1 MTPRPIAAALF
12 VSLIVGRSARAE
24 DAPPIQVEIKGTLL
38 PASDDPTRASTVLGP
53 RALKRP
59 GASTADALQGVPGA
73 HVERTGGSAE
83 LATVTLRGASSAETP
98 VYLGPIPL
106 NDELTGT
113 ADLSTVPPFFL
124 SRAEVFRGHAPI
136 ELEREGLS
144 GAIVL
149 TPSIP
154 SGTCVGASGGVGS
167 FGERFASGLLA
178 FGGASI
184 ASATLVRLD
193 RTRGSYL
200 YTDDRGTRFDPSD
213 DVDVVRA
220 NADARSIDL
229 WSVTRVDF
237 GDDRG
242 QLDLLARV
250 FSREQGV
257 PGLGLV
263 PAKRARATT
272 RQTIGATSGDAAC
285 SADAPSRCR
294 IRVSAW
300 ARASSYRLDDP
311 GRELALGTE
320 QQITSYGGAGTR
332 AEIALAP
339 SPLVGVRAGTSLAL
353 ARIRVDPLGRPDTDA
368 SRSSVRAYVAVAV
381 HPAPWLD
388 ARAEGAVSSDALE
401 SEGNPSAQTSP
412 RGRVAIAARPL
423 GWLELFASGGRYGRV
438 PMLGEQFGV
447 TATVL
452 GNPSLKPEAGWS
464 GDFGARAEGAVGRHV
479 LLASELDLFGRHA
492 EDLIAYER
500 SSFGALEPFNVGSAR
515 VLGLEGA
522 LVARFFRV
530 LDARAFVALTDARDT
545 SDDRT
550 TANDRLPFQA
560 PYDVGGSVGVRF
572 TDVVRA
578 VRLDEVRADLSFHHR
593 APRTADPA
601 GLVELPP
608 QSLLEAQASVSFA
621 RNTAEIAVRV
631 DNILDDR
638 TTDLV
643 GYPLP
648 GRGGHVS
655 FSAMWR

>member
-1 MTPRPIAAALF
+1 MKRRPLAAALGI
-12 VSLIVGRSARAE
+12 SLLIGRSARAD

-38 PASDDPTRASTVLGP
+38 PASEDPTRASTVLGP
-53 RALKRP
+53 RDLNRP

-98 VYLGPIPL
+98 VYLGSIPL

-124 SRAEVFRGHAPI
+124 SRAEVFRGHGPI

-149 TPSIP
+149 TPAIP
-154 SGTCVGASGGVGS
+154 SGTRAGLSAGAGS

-178 FGGASI
+178 VGGPTI
-184 ASATLVRLD
+184 ASAAFVRLD
-193 RTRGSYL
+193 RTRGSYV
-200 YTDDRGTRFDPSD
+200 YTDDRGTRFDPTD
-213 DVDVVRA
+213 DVDVARE

-229 WSVTRVDF
+229 WSVTRVHFDA
-237 GDDRG
+237 DRG
-242 QLDLLARV
+242 QLDVLARV

-272 RQTIGATSGDAAC
+272 RQTVGATSGDVAC
-285 SADAPSRCR
+285 SPDAPARCR
-294 IRVSAW
+294 IHVSAW

-311 GRELALGTE
+311 GRELALGTD

-332 AEIALAP
+332 AEIDLSP
-339 SPLVGVRAGTSLAL
+339 SSIVAVRAGTSLTFAQ
-353 ARIRVDPLGRPDTDA
+353 ISVDPLDRPDTNA
-368 SRSSVRAYVAVAV
+368 SRRSARGYVALSIRPVA
-381 HPAPWLD
+381 WLD

-401 SEGNPSAQTSP
+401 SEGDRSAQASP
-412 RGRVAIAARPL
+412 RGRVALAVRPV
-423 GWLELFASGGRYGRV
+423 GWMELFASGGRYGRL

-452 GNPSLKPEAGWS
+452 GNPSLRPEAGWS
-464 GDFGARAEGAVGRHV
+464 GDFGARAEGALGAHV
-479 LLASELDLFGRHA
+479 LLASELDLYGRHA

-545 SDDRT
+545 SEGRT
-550 TANDRLPFQA
+550 TENDRLPFQA
-560 PYDVGGSVGVRF
+560 PYDVGGSLGVRF
-572 TDVVRA
+572 FEVVRA
-578 VRLDEVRADLSFHHR
+578 VRLDEVRADVSFHHR
-593 APRTADPA
+593 AARTADPA

-608 QSLLEAQASVSFA
+608 QSLLEAQASVSFL

-655 FSAMWR
+655 FSTLWR